1 MNRTVRN
8 LIYFSS
14 AVVLVKLIGAITSF
28 AIARILSPSDYGVWL
43 TMMLIISYSTIA
55 CLGTVET
62 LLKNYPNYAGM
73 GNETGA
79 KNLEDGVFSSLLL
92 SGAILLIGGLTF
104 NFFVDSKSFESML
117 FLIRL
122 MLITAV
128 IAFFSAFYYY
138 RFMARQNFK
147 MISFV
152 ETARSILTFIFIVVF
167 SWLWGIKGTVVG
179 FFLCEMTV
187 FIVSALLSKSMYG
200 KVGFNFNLR
209 LIWDLIKV
217 GFPISIVWWIF
228 ILQTS
233 ADRVIS
239 MSMLGKAATGYYG
252 LGVSIISALI
262 LIPQTVGR
270 VLYPRINE
278 EIGKDSN
285 QKKLSLLVITPAHT
299 ISLLLPI
306 LIGVLILTAP
316 AIYYYVF
323 PKYLRGLH
331 SAQIL
336 LLGVFF
342 VSLIRNGVNFLV
354 ALNKQNEVLSFALFS
369 LAVNAAVNITLIRL
383 GFDIEG
389 LAVGTAASGALLTTL
404 VWRSVFKNM
413 GYDRVGQLKE
423 IFNLYLPFI
432 LLLALLSAFAIVDP
446 SLLSEAG
453 AHTVYYTLVFI
464 ALFSLMLFSVPVL
477 SCRSRELYNLIRI
490 NASLKS

>member
-1 MNRTVRN
+1 M
-8 LIYFSS
+8 
-14 AVVLVKLIGAITSF
+14 VLVKFIGAVTSF
-28 AIARILSPSDYGVWL
+28 LIARILLPSDYGVWL
-43 TMMLIISYSTIA
+43 TLMLIISYSTIA

-62 LLKNYPNYAGM
+62 LLKNYPYCAGM
-73 GNETGA
+73 GDETGA
-79 KNLEDGVFSSLLL
+79 KNLENGVFSSLFL

-104 NFFVDSKSFESML
+104 NFFVDNKSFESMF

-138 RFMARQNFK
+138 RFVARQNFK
-147 MISFV
+147 MVSFV

-389 LAVGTAASGALLTTL
+389 LAAGTAASGALLTTL
-404 VWRSVFKNM
+404 VWMSVFKNM
-413 GYDRVGQLKE
+413 GHDRFGQLKE

-432 LLLALLSAFAIVDP
+432 LLLALLGAFAIVDP
-446 SLLSEAG
+446 ILLSEAG
-453 AHTVYYTLVFI
+453 AHTIYYTLVFI

-490 NASLKS
+490 NAPLKS